1 MKQIVL
7 VKGDTPEQFVDAF
20 NEVCSNLKF
29 VDSYELITPT
39 VAYVFYEIEEP
50 EEEKPKY
57 VCADCD
63 NYDWGKG
70 CDFCEGVIRPLHPS
84 CEYFNVEVPVNEE
97 VQS

>member
-50 EEEKPKY
+50 EEKKAKY

-63 NYDWGKG
+63 NYD
-70 CDFCEGVIRPLHPS
+70 
-84 CEYFNVEVPVNEE
+84 
-97 VQS
+97 